1 MGWGNSMGKL
11 HREGG
16 IGSTGHHLVKAGEIA
31 QTKMQSRGGQNP
43 AHGPDSMK
51 KFLLKC
57 NHTHPMAALFYNGG
71 VEWLQQRLYGL
82 QKPKIYT
89 T

>member
-31 QTKMQSRGGQNP
+31 QTKM
-43 AHGPDSMK
+43 
-51 KFLLKC
+51 
-57 NHTHPMAALFYNGG
+57 
-71 VEWLQQRLYGL
+71 
-82 QKPKIYT
+82 
-89 T
+89 